1 MYVPFY
7 PRQSVVDGL
16 LLKLSFDGHVAW
28 DTKRCILRLSENML
42 PIAIFQ
48 CYFCGLFEATFV
60 VTKKEIHIPRS
71 RCNFVSVMFTTYTQ
85 EYIIYS
91 SPFGCVF
98 LFIAPEK
105 RFGRARHIQT
115 SSGKCLGNP
124 PNSDTIHDDLYQDQ
138 LSGCSVQPASRWQT
152 LPHPYSPLKNH
163 AVFRINRNPGL
174 GI

>member
-1 MYVPFY
+1 MLEA
-7 PRQSVVDGL
+7 PRRTSNHQSHCARLQPAWACKWVCVRWIRKSRGVVDGL

-105 RFGRARHIQT
+105 RFVVWVYPQKRISCLSLPTKADFFEKVPTDERNRLGTTHIW
-115 SSGKCLGNP
+115 N
-124 PNSDTIHDDLYQDQ
+124 
-138 LSGCSVQPASRWQT
+138 
-152 LPHPYSPLKNH
+152 
-163 AVFRINRNPGL
+163 
-174 GI
+174 